1 MDPSKI
7 LITKAGAAA
16 VAKRPAPPKK
26 ATAKAG
32 GTKKR
37 LPAAER
43 RQQLIDVAR
52 EVFLNV
58 GRDGVSTH
66 QIADAAGVNV
76 ALLYQHFNSSVE
88 LFDVAVLQPLE
99 QVLTDR
105 VAAAVDTLPVPDG
118 EPRQALAEMHRALL
132 ELLVET
138 APMLSIALFGDQE
151 AGREFWRDRIEP
163 LLENWLAATYG
174 RLKGRHRPADPM
186 TVAKAVFGI
195 HLTQALYAHMLGV
208 QLDIPSVSRDISDFV
223 YLGFFDPA
231 ASASA

>member
-1 MDPSKI
+1 MDASKI
-7 LITKAGAAA
+7 LITTPGSSA
-16 VAKRPAPPKK
+16 VPKRPAAPKK
-26 ATAKAG
+26 AAAKAAG
-32 GTKKR
+32 AKKR

-66 QIADAAGVNV
+66 QIAEAAGVNV

-99 QVLTDR
+99 QVLTER
-105 VAAAVDTLPVPDG
+105 VAATVETLPAPNGD
-118 EPRQALAEMHRALL
+118 PRQALAELHRALL
-132 ELLVET
+132 TLLVET

-174 RLKGRHRPADPM
+174 QLKGKHRPADPM

-208 QLDIPSVSRDISDFV
+208 QLDVESVSRDVSDFV
-223 YLGFFDPA
+223 YLGFFDP
-231 ASASA
+231 SA

>member
-1 MDPSKI
+1 MDASKI
-7 LITKAGAAA
+7 LITSGAPAA
-16 VAKRPAPPKK
+16 PKK
-26 ATAKAG
+26 AGVGPKKAAAKATG
-32 GTKKR
+32 VKKR

-99 QVLTDR
+99 QVLTER
-105 VAAAVDTLPVPDG
+105 VAQAVGTLPAPDG
-118 EPRQALAEMHRALL
+118 EPRPALAGLHRALL

-163 LLENWLAATYG
+163 LLEDWLAATY
-174 RLKGRHRPADPM
+174 RQLKGKHRPADPM

-195 HLTQALYAHMLGV
+195 HLTQALYAHLLGV
-208 QLDIPSVSRDISDFV
+208 QLDVESVSRDVSDFV
-223 YLGFFDPA
+223 YLGFFEPA
-231 ASASA
+231 A

>member
-1 MDPSKI
+1 MDASKI
-7 LITKAGAAA
+7 LITTGSPPAGAKKPLPARKAA
-16 VAKRPAPPKK
+16 
-26 ATAKAG
+26 AKADG
-32 GTKKR
+32 VRKR
-37 LPAAER
+37 LPSAER

-66 QIADAAGVNV
+66 QIAEAAGVNV

-99 QVLTDR
+99 QILTER
-105 VAAAVDTLPVPDG
+105 VETAVATLPAPGSD
-118 EPRQALAEMHRALL
+118 PRPALAEMHRALL
-132 ELLVET
+132 ALLVET

-163 LLENWLAATYG
+163 LLENWLAGTYG
-174 RLKGRHRPADPM
+174 NLKGRHRPADPM

-195 HLTQALYAHMLGV
+195 HLTQALYAHLLGV
-208 QLDIPSVSRDISDFV
+208 DLDVDSVSRDVSDFV
-223 YLGFFDPA
+223 YLGFFEPDNG
-231 ASASA
+231 

>member
-1 MDPSKI
+1 MDASKI
-7 LITKAGAAA
+7 LLTTGAAP
-16 VAKRPAPPKK
+16 RPAAKPAPGRK
-26 ATAKAG
+26 AATKAG
-32 GTKKR
+32 GTRKR
-37 LPAAER
+37 LPSAER

-66 QIADAAGVNV
+66 QIAEAAGVNV

-99 QVLTDR
+99 QVLTER
-105 VAAAVDTLPVPDG
+105 VAVAAEALPVPGDD
-118 EPRQALAEMHRALL
+118 PRPALAELHAALL
-132 ELLVET
+132 TLLVET

-163 LLENWLAATYG
+163 LIENWLAATY
-174 RLKGRHRPADPM
+174 RQLRGRHRAADPL

-195 HLTQALYAHMLGV
+195 HLTQALYAHLLGV
-208 QLDIPSVSRDISDFV
+208 ELDVASVAADVSDFV
-223 YLGFFDPA
+223 YLGFFE
-231 ASASA
+231 ASA